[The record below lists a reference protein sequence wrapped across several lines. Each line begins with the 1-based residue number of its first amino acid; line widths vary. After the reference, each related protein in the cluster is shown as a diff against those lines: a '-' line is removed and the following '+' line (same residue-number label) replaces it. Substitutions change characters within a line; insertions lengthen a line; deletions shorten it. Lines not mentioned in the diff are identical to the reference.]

1 MNETN
6 DEKLLDQALRAV
18 RDDVPDA
25 RAEANALRHA
35 AGALSGESSMRGTG
49 PLPAASRRGRSP
61 DAEGTFLRG
70 ASPSRSPAEGSFL
83 RGAMPL
89 PAASRRGRSPAEG
102 SFLRGASPSR
112 SPAEGSRVIDDY
124 LALIPDYR
132 AGTLSPDRRLL
143 FEEELTSSVALRRAL
158 RDAGRT
164 TSTRDRRTPDP
175 RGNRGAW
182 PWAAA
187 AALAAAV
194 GFALVYPA
202 LPVADQSRLARV
214 DASAGILYR
223 VADTGLSRLSGGDWV
238 SGNEVLR
245 TGKQGSTWL
254 ALDDGSVLE
263 IEARTQLRLRR
274 QRLGNRVHVDRG
286 RVIVK
291 AAAQGGDTLEVA
303 TDDVVVAVTGTVFG
317 LSHGTKGTRVAV
329 VEGEVE
335 VRSSG
340 SRKSLRAGEQFDT
353 RGVVVTSVV
362 DDVAWSADAD
372 RYADM
377 LAEYTALR
385 RELGTLLRAKPRH
398 SPRLLDLVPNDTVGY
413 VAIPNAPAKI
423 AQGYELARTR
433 FVDAEMR
440 ATVDDYAAWLAEA
453 ARYLGEETVF
463 AFRQANAP
471 PVLLAEVSRDEP
483 GTALAALLDDLV
495 ADLEL
500 PAGVDVETVASPAQA
515 REGRVSVWLGEDV
528 LVASS
533 DPAALRQVEAL
544 MGGANH
550 TFASGK
556 LYARLKEG
564 YARGAYY
571 LGGMALVPMQADSL
585 PLAGLGI
592 VGAETLIVE
601 GLAEDDRTRLT
612 AEVRFRDAVP
622 ETLTWLDEP
631 GPMGAL
637 EFFAPDA
644 EIAAA
649 LLLGNVDDLA
659 AHLKQSEDAP
669 DWDQLGSLDFVEDW
683 VRAAGGELAIGFD
696 GALLPTP
703 SWQAAIEVYDRDAF
717 QRGIETA
724 ATRINERA
732 AEDGEDTRVT
742 LRTDT
747 AGPYPV
753 VQLSVGALSAHYAYF
768 DGYLVAAASPA
779 LLEQA
784 RRTYESGV
792 TLPGSRRFRELLPD
806 DTYLD
811 FSAVGYTE
819 FGDLAGSVRTLLRDA
834 IPAERQAVMDLLA
847 EAGPWMHAVYRE
859 PDRVR
864 VVVNGPLGLS
874 LPELAILAGM
884 SAGAV
889 PGGAT
894 L

>member
-6 DEKLLDQALRAV
+6 DEGLLDRALRAV

-25 RAEANALRHA
+25 GAEAEALRRA
-35 AGALSGESSMRGTG
+35 TAALSS
-49 PLPAASRRGRSP
+49 
-61 DAEGTFLRG
+61 D
-70 ASPSRSPAEGSFL
+70 
-83 RGAMPL
+83 
-89 PAASRRGRSPAEG
+89 
-102 SFLRGASPSR
+102 
-112 SPAEGSRVIDDY
+112 SRVIDNY
-124 LALIPDYR
+124 AALIPEYR
-132 AGTLSPDRRLL
+132 AGTLSAERRLL
-143 FEEELTSSVALRRAL
+143 FEEELNSSVALRRAL

-164 TSTRDRRTPDP
+164 LRTRARRPAQP
-175 RGNRGAW
+175 HRNRGAW

-187 AALAAAV
+187 VALAVAA
-194 GFALVYPA
+194 GFALVYAA

-214 DASAGILYR
+214 DSSAGVLYR
-223 VADTGLSRLSGGDWV
+223 VADNGLSRLSGGDWV

-274 QRLGNRVHVDRG
+274 QRQGNRVHVDRG
-286 RVIVK
+286 RVIVQ

-303 TDDVVVAVTGTVFG
+303 TDDVVVAVKGTVFG

-353 RGVVVTSVV
+353 RGVVASSVV
-362 DDVAWSADAD
+362 EDVAWSADAD

-385 RELGTLLRAKPRH
+385 RELGTLLRARPRH
-398 SPRLLDLVPNDTVGY
+398 SPRLLDLVPNDTVAY
-413 VAIPNAPAKI
+413 AAIPNAPAKI
-423 AQGYELARTR
+423 AKGYELVRTR
-433 FVDAEMR
+433 FVDAEVR
-440 ATVDDYAAWLAEA
+440 ASVDEYVEWLAEVA
-453 ARYLGEETVF
+453 DYLGEETVV
-463 AFRQANAP
+463 AYRQADAP
-471 PVLLAEVSRDEP
+471 PVLLAEVSRE
-483 GTALAALLDDLV
+483 GLDPDLV
-495 ADLEL
+495 AEVEL
-500 PAGVDVETVASPAQA
+500 PEGIDVEVVGSPDLA
-515 REGRVSVWLGEDV
+515 REGVLSAWLTEDL
-528 LVASS
+528 LVVSS
-533 DPAALRQVEAL
+533 DPGALRQVEAL
-544 MGGANH
+544 QGGADH
-550 TFASGK
+550 AFADGK

-571 LGGMALVPMQADSL
+571 LGGIDLAAPRLEG
-585 PLAGLGI
+585 LAGVGI
-592 VGAETLIVE
+592 AGAETLIVE

-612 AEVRFRDAVP
+612 AEVRFLGNVP
-622 ETLTWLDEP
+622 EALTWLDEP

-649 LLLGNVDDLA
+649 LLLGNVDELA
-659 AHLKQSEDAP
+659 ALLKQSDDAQAM
-669 DWDQLGSLDFVEDW
+669 DEFGSLDFVEDW

-703 SWQAAIEVYDRDAF
+703 TWQAVVEVYDREAF
-717 QRGIETA
+717 QLGIETA
-724 ATRINERA
+724 ATRLNERA
-732 AEDGEDTRVT
+732 ARQGDETRAT
-742 LRTDT
+742 LVTDT
-747 AGPYPV
+747 TGPYPV
-753 VQLSVGALSAHYAYF
+753 VQLSVGLLSAHYAYF
-768 DGYLVAAASPA
+768 DGFLVAAASPA

-819 FGDLAGSVRTLLRDA
+819 FGDLTGSVRTLLQDA
-834 IPAERQAVMDLLA
+834 IPAERQAVMDILA
-847 EAGPWMHAVYRE
+847 EAGPWMHAVYRG
-859 PDRVR
+859 PDRIR

-884 SAGAV
+884 SAGAI
-889 PGGAT
+889 PGSGGT
-894 L
+894 

>member
-1 MNETN
+1 
-6 DEKLLDQALRAV
+6 
-18 RDDVPDA
+18 
-25 RAEANALRHA
+25 
-35 AGALSGESSMRGTG
+35 MRGAG
-49 PLPAASRRGRSP
+49 
-61 DAEGTFLRG
+61 
-70 ASPSRSPAEGSFL
+70 PSRSPAEGS
-83 RGAMPL
+83 G
-89 PAASRRGRSPAEG
+89 
-102 SFLRGASPSR
+102 
-112 SPAEGSRVIDDY
+112 VIDDY

-132 AGTLSPDRRLL
+132 SGTLSADRRLL
-143 FEEELTSSVALRRAL
+143 FEEELNSSVALRRAL

-164 TSTRDRRTPDP
+164 VRTHDRRPPDL
-175 RGNRGAW
+175 RRNRSAW
-182 PWAAA
+182 PLAAA

-214 DASAGILYR
+214 DSSVGVLYR
-223 VADTGLSRLSGGDWV
+223 VADTGLSRLSGGEWV

-286 RVIVK
+286 RVIVQ

-303 TDDVVVAVTGTVFG
+303 TDDVVVAVKGTVFG

-340 SRKSLRAGEQFDT
+340 SRQSLRAGEQFDT

-362 DDVAWSADAD
+362 EDVAWSADAD

-385 RELGTLLRAKPRH
+385 RELGSLLSARPRH
-398 SPRLLDLVPNDTVGY
+398 SPRLLDLVPNDTVAY
-413 VAIPNAPAKI
+413 AAIPNAPAKI
-423 AQGYELARTR
+423 ANGYELVRTR
-433 FVDAEMR
+433 FVDAEVR
-440 ATVDDYAAWLAEA
+440 ASVDEYVAWLAEVA
-453 ARYLGEETVF
+453 DYLGEETVF
-463 AFRQANAP
+463 AFRQADAP
-471 PVLLAEVSRDEP
+471 PVLLAEVSREGLHP
-483 GTALAALLDDLV
+483 DLV
-495 ADLEL
+495 AELEL
-500 PAGVDVETVASPAQA
+500 PEGIDVEVVGSPALA
-515 REGRVSVWLGEDV
+515 REGVLSAWLTEDL
-528 LVASS
+528 LVVSS
-533 DPAALRQVEAL
+533 DPGALRQVEAL
-544 MGGANH
+544 QGGADH
-550 TFASGK
+550 TFAEGK

-571 LGGMALVPMQADSL
+571 LGGMDLAAPRIGG
-585 PLAGLGI
+585 LAGAGI
-592 VGAETLIVE
+592 AGAETLIVE

-612 AEVRFRDAVP
+612 AEVRFVGDVP
-622 ETLTWLDEP
+622 AALKWLDEP

-649 LLLGNVDDLA
+649 LLLGNIDQLA
-659 AHLKQSEDAP
+659 ALLKQSDDAQAL
-669 DWDQLGSLDFVEDW
+669 DEFGSLDFVEDW

-703 SWQAAIEVYDRDAF
+703 TWQAVVEVYDREAF
-717 QRGIETA
+717 QSGIETA
-724 ATRINERA
+724 ATRLNERA
-732 AEDGEDTRVT
+732 ARRGDDTRAT

-747 AGPYPV
+747 TGPYPV
-753 VQLSVGALSAHYAYF
+753 VQLSVGLLSAHYAYF
-768 DGYLVAAASPA
+768 DGFLVAAASPA

-819 FGDLAGSVRTLLRDA
+819 FGDLTGSVRTLLRDA
-834 IPAERQAVMDLLA
+834 IPAERQAVMDILA
-847 EAGPWMHAVYRE
+847 DAGPWMHAVYRE

-884 SAGAV
+884 SAGAI
-889 PGGAT
+889 PGGGGT
-894 L
+894 

>member
-6 DEKLLDQALRAV
+6 HELLDQALRAA
-18 RDDVPDA
+18 RNDVPDH
-25 RAEANALRHA
+25 RAEAD
-35 AGALSGESSMRGTG
+35 ALSRV
-49 PLPAASRRGRSP
+49 AAVLSR
-61 DAEGTFLRG
+61 D
-70 ASPSRSPAEGSFL
+70 
-83 RGAMPL
+83 
-89 PAASRRGRSPAEG
+89 
-102 SFLRGASPSR
+102 
-112 SPAEGSRVIDDY
+112 SRVIDDY
-124 LALIPDYR
+124 HALIPDYL

-158 RDAGRT
+158 RDADGAGRVART
-164 TSTRDRRTPDP
+164 RERRTRDPRRP
-175 RGNRGAW
+175 RGAW

-187 AALAAAV
+187 AALAVAV

-202 LPVADQSRLARV
+202 LPVADQTRLAQV
-214 DASAGILYR
+214 DSSLGALYH
-223 VADTGLSRLSGGDWV
+223 VADNGLTRLSGGDWV
-238 SGNEVLR
+238 SGNQILR
-245 TGKQGSTWL
+245 TGKTGSTWL

-263 IEARTQLRLRR
+263 IEARAQLRLRR

-286 RVIVK
+286 RVIVE
-291 AAAQGGDTLEVA
+291 AAGQGDGTLEVA
-303 TDDVVVAVTGTVFG
+303 TDDVVVAVKGTVFG

-340 SRKSLRAGEQFDT
+340 SRKNLRAGEQFDT
-353 RGVVVTSVV
+353 RGVVGTSVV
-362 DDVAWSADAD
+362 DDVSWSAEAD

-385 RELGTLLRAKPRH
+385 RELGTLLKAEPRH

-413 VAIPNAPAKI
+413 VAIPNAPAKV
-423 AQGYELARTR
+423 AQGYELARSR
-433 FVDAEMR
+433 FVDAKMR
-440 ATVDDYAAWLAEA
+440 TTVDEYAAWLAKVA
-453 ARYLGEETVF
+453 AYLGEETVF
-463 AFRQANAP
+463 AFRQADAP
-471 PVLLAEVSRDEP
+471 PVLLAEVSRD
-483 GTALAALLDDLV
+483 GLDTDLAAGLDLP
-495 ADLEL
+495 ADL
-500 PAGVDVETVASPAQA
+500 DVEVVGSPAQA
-515 REGRVSVWLGEDV
+515 REGVLCVWLSEDL
-528 LVASS
+528 LVVSS
-533 DPAALRQVEAL
+533 DPAALHEIQEL
-544 MGGANH
+544 MNGADH
-550 TFASGK
+550 AFANGK
-556 LYARLKEG
+556 LYARLKDA

-571 LGGMALVPMQADSL
+571 LGGMAFPPTQADDL
-585 PLAGLGI
+585 TGLGFT
-592 VGAETLIVE
+592 GAETLIVE

-612 AEVRFRDAVP
+612 AEIRFGGPVP
-622 ETLTWLDEP
+622 NALKWLDEP
-631 GPMGAL
+631 GTMGAL

-649 LLLGNVDDLA
+649 LLLGNIGDLA
-659 AHLKQSEDAP
+659 AYVKQSDGAQEL
-669 DWDQLGSLDFVEDW
+669 DQLGSLDFVEDW

-703 SWQAAIEVYDRDAF
+703 SWQAVIEVYDRDAF
-717 QRGIETA
+717 QRGIDTA
-724 ATRINERA
+724 VARFNDLA
-732 AEDGEDTRVT
+732 ARQGDDTRAT
-742 LRTDT
+742 LRTDGT
-747 AGPYPV
+747 GPYPV
-753 VQLSVGALSAHYAYF
+753 VRLSVGLVSAHYAYL

-819 FGDLAGSVRTLLRDA
+819 FGDLAGSVRTLLPDA
-834 IPAERQAVMDLLA
+834 IPAERQAIVDMLA

-884 SAGAV
+884 STGAMAS
-889 PGGAT
+889 GAT
-894 L
+894 P

>member
-1 MNETN
+1 MNENT
-6 DEKLLDQALRAV
+6 DDGLLDQALRAV

-25 RAEANALRHA
+25 QAEAKALRRA
-35 AGALSGESSMRGTG
+35 ATAMSSHS
-49 PLPAASRRGRSP
+49 A
-61 DAEGTFLRG
+61 
-70 ASPSRSPAEGSFL
+70 
-83 RGAMPL
+83 
-89 PAASRRGRSPAEG
+89 
-102 SFLRGASPSR
+102 
-112 SPAEGSRVIDDY
+112 VIDDY
-124 LALIPDYR
+124 RALIPDYR
-132 AGTLSPDRRLL
+132 AGTLSADRRLL
-143 FEEELTSSVALRRAL
+143 FEEELNSSVALRRAL

-164 TSTRDRRTPDP
+164 PRARDRRMPGP
-175 RGNRGAW
+175 RRNRSAW
-182 PWAAA
+182 PWAVA

-202 LPVADQSRLARV
+202 LPVADQTRLARV
-214 DASAGILYR
+214 DTSVGGIYR
-223 VADTGLSRLSGGDWV
+223 VADAGLSRLSGGDWV

-286 RVIVK
+286 RVIVQ
-291 AAAQGGDTLEVA
+291 AAAQGGSTLEVA
-303 TDDVVVAVTGTVFG
+303 TDDVVVAVKGTVFG

-385 RELGTLLRAKPRH
+385 RELGSLLSARPRH
-398 SPRLLDLVPNDTVGY
+398 SPRLLDLVPNDTVAY
-413 VAIPNAPAKI
+413 AAIPNAPAKI
-423 AQGYELARTR
+423 AKGYGMVRTR
-433 FVDAEMR
+433 FVDAEVR
-440 ATVDDYAAWLAEA
+440 ASVDEYVEWLAEVA
-453 ARYLGEETVF
+453 EYLGEETVF
-463 AFRQANAP
+463 AFRRADAP
-471 PVLLAEVSRDEP
+471 PVLLAEVSREGLNP
-483 GTALAALLDDLV
+483 DLV
-495 ADLEL
+495 AELEL
-500 PAGVDVETVASPAQA
+500 PEGVDVEVVGSPAFA
-515 REGRVSVWLGEDV
+515 REGVLSAWLTDDL
-528 LVASS
+528 LVVSS
-533 DPAALRQVEAL
+533 DPGALRQVEAL
-544 MGGANH
+544 QGGADH
-550 TFASGK
+550 AFADGK

-571 LGGMALVPMQADSL
+571 LGGMDLAPMQADGL
-585 PLAGLGI
+585 ELAGLGI
-592 VGAETLIVE
+592 AGAETLIVE

-612 AEVRFRDAVP
+612 AEVRFVGDVP
-622 ETLTWLDEP
+622 EALTWLDEP

-649 LLLGNVDDLA
+649 LLLGNVDELA
-659 AHLKQSEDAP
+659 ALLKQADDAQAS
-669 DWDQLGSLDFVEDW
+669 DELGSLDFVEDW

-703 SWQAAIEVYDRDAF
+703 TWQAVVEVYDREAF
-717 QRGIETA
+717 QLGIETA
-724 ATRINERA
+724 ATRLNERA
-732 AEDGEDTRVT
+732 ARQGDDTRAT
-742 LRTDT
+742 LLTDT
-747 AGPYPV
+747 TGPYPV
-753 VQLSVGALSAHYAYF
+753 VQLSVGKVSAHYAYF

-834 IPAERQAVMDLLA
+834 IPAERQAVIKILA
-847 EAGPWMHAVYRE
+847 DAGPWMHAVYRE
-859 PDRVR
+859 PDRIR

-884 SAGAV
+884 SAGAI
-889 PGGAT
+889 PGSGGT
-894 L
+894 

>member
-18 RDDVPDA
+18 HDDVPDA
-25 RAEANALRHA
+25 PAEARAMRRA
-35 AGALSGESSMRGTG
+35 ADTLTRYSSTR
-49 PLPAASRRGRSP
+49 
-61 DAEGTFLRG
+61 DAT
-70 ASPSRSPAEGSFL
+70 
-83 RGAMPL
+83 
-89 PAASRRGRSPAEG
+89 ASRRGRSPAE
-102 SFLRGASPSR
+102 S
-112 SPAEGSRVIDDY
+112 SRVIDDF

-132 AGTLSPDRRLL
+132 AGTLSADRRLL
-143 FEEELTSSVALRRAL
+143 FEEELNSSVALRRAL
-158 RDAGRT
+158 REAGRT
-164 TSTRDRRTPDP
+164 VRTRGRRSPAP
-175 RGNRGAW
+175 RRNRAAW

-187 AALAAAV
+187 AALAVAV

-202 LPVADQSRLARV
+202 LPVADQSGLARV
-214 DASAGILYR
+214 DSSAGVLYR
-223 VADTGLSRLSGGDWV
+223 VGDTGMSRLSGGDWV
-238 SGNEVLR
+238 AGNEVLR
-245 TGKQGSTWL
+245 TGKRGSTWL

-286 RVIVK
+286 RVIVQ

-303 TDDVVVAVTGTVFG
+303 TDDIVVAVKGTVFG

-353 RGVVVTSVV
+353 RGVVATSVV

-377 LAEYTALR
+377 LAEYTVLR
-385 RELGTLLRAKPRH
+385 RELGTLLNAQPRH
-398 SPRLLDLVPNDTVGY
+398 SPRLLDLVPNDTVAY
-413 VAIPNAPAKI
+413 AAIPNAPAKI
-423 AQGYELARTR
+423 AKGYELVRTR
-433 FVDAEMR
+433 FVDDELR
-440 ATVDDYAAWLAEA
+440 ASVDDYAAWLAKVA
-453 ARYLGEETVF
+453 GHLGEETVF
-463 AFRQANAP
+463 AFRREEAP
-471 PVLLAEVSRDEP
+471 PVLLAEVSGHGFP
-483 GTALAALLDDLV
+483 DDLV
-495 ADLEL
+495 AELEL
-500 PAGVDVETVASPAQA
+500 PGGLEVEAIRSPDQA
-515 REGRVSVWLGEDV
+515 REGVLSVWRNEDL
-528 LVASS
+528 LVVSS

-544 MGGANH
+544 INGADH
-550 TFASGK
+550 AFASGK

-571 LGGMALVPMQADSL
+571 LGGMDLAQMQADTDPSAR
-585 PLAGLGI
+585 AGL

-612 AEVRFRDAVP
+612 AEIRFGGDVP
-622 ETLTWLDEP
+622 EALAWLDEP

-649 LLLGNVDDLA
+649 LLLGDVGELA
-659 AHLKQSEDAP
+659 AQLKRSDA
-669 DWDQLGSLDFVEDW
+669 QEFEEIGSLDFVEDW

-703 SWQAAIEVYDRDAF
+703 TWQAVVEVYDREAF

-724 ATRINERA
+724 AMRLNERA
-732 AEDGEDTRVT
+732 ARQGDDTRAT
-742 LRTDT
+742 LSTDGT
-747 AGPYPV
+747 GPYPV
-753 VQLSVGALSAHYAYF
+753 VELSVGLLSAHYAYF

-834 IPAERQAVMDLLA
+834 IPAERQAVMDILA
-847 EAGPWMHAVYRE
+847 DAGPWMHAVYRE

-884 SAGAV
+884 SAGAI
-889 PGGAT
+889 PGSGGT
-894 L
+894 

>member
-6 DEKLLDQALRAV
+6 DDRLLDQALRAV
-18 RDDVPDA
+18 RDDVPDTG
-25 RAEANALRHA
+25 AEAAALRRVA
-35 AGALSGESSMRGTG
+35 SALPEDAG
-49 PLPAASRRGRSP
+49 
-61 DAEGTFLRG
+61 
-70 ASPSRSPAEGSFL
+70 
-83 RGAMPL
+83 
-89 PAASRRGRSPAEG
+89 
-102 SFLRGASPSR
+102 
-112 SPAEGSRVIDDY
+112 VIDDY
-124 LALIPDYR
+124 HALIPDYR
-132 AGTLSPDRRLL
+132 AGTMSADRRLL
-143 FEEELTSSVALRRAL
+143 FEEELKSSVSLRRAL
-158 RDAGRT
+158 RDAGATGESLQPGSARGLPLARK
-164 TSTRDRRTPDP
+164 SLQPGSARGLPLARKSLQPGSARGLSVASKSLHPRR
-175 RGNRGAW
+175 NRGGW

-187 AALAAAV
+187 AALVVAV

-202 LPVADQSRLARV
+202 VPVADQTRLARV
-214 DASAGILYR
+214 DTSAGVLYR
-223 VADTGLSRLSGGDWV
+223 VADTGLSRLAAGDWV
-238 SGNEVLR
+238 SGNQVLR

-254 ALDDGSVLE
+254 ELDDGSVLE

-286 RVIVK
+286 RVIVQ
-291 AAAQGGDTLEVA
+291 AAGQGDDTLEVA
-303 TDDVVVAVTGTVFG
+303 TDDVVVAVKGTVFG

-340 SRKSLRAGEQFDT
+340 SRTSLQAGEQFDT
-353 RGVVVTSVV
+353 RGVVATSVV
-362 DDVAWSADAD
+362 EDVAWSADAD

-385 RELGTLLRAKPRH
+385 RELGTLLRASPRH

-423 AQGYELARTR
+423 AKGYELVRTR

-440 ATVDDYAAWLAEA
+440 ASVDEYVDVLAKVA
-453 ARYLGEETVF
+453 DYLGEETVF
-463 AFRQANAP
+463 AFRQADAP
-471 PVLLAEVSRDEP
+471 PAVLAEVGRD
-483 GTALAALLDDLV
+483 GLTADLV
-495 ADLEL
+495 TELDLPE
-500 PAGVDVETVASPAQA
+500 GFDIEVVGSPAQA
-515 REGRVSVWLGEDV
+515 REGALSAWLSEDL
-528 LVASS
+528 LVVSS

-544 MGGANH
+544 LGGADH
-550 TFASGK
+550 AFANGK
-556 LYARLKEG
+556 LYARLKDG

-571 LGGMALVPMQADSL
+571 LGGLDLARMHADN
-585 PLAGLGI
+585 AVVVGLG
-592 VGAETLIVE
+592 VAGAETLIVE

-612 AEVRFRDAVP
+612 AEVRFHDAVP
-622 ETLTWLDEP
+622 AALTWLDEP

-649 LLLGNVDDLA
+649 LLLGNLGEIA
-659 AHLKQSEDAP
+659 TYFEQSDDAP
-669 DWDQLGSLDFVEDW
+669 ELDQLGSLDFVEDW

-703 SWQAAIEVYDRDAF
+703 SWQAVIEVYDREAF
-717 QRGIETA
+717 QTGIETV
-724 ATRINERA
+724 ATRFNERA
-732 AEDGEDTRVT
+732 LRLGDDTRAT
-742 LRTDT
+742 LSTDT
-747 AGPYPV
+747 SGPYPLV
-753 VQLSVGALSAHYAYF
+753 HLSAGLVSAHYAYF

-779 LLEQA
+779 LVEQA

-819 FGDLAGSVRTLLRDA
+819 FGDLAPSVRTLLRDA
-834 IPAERQAVMDLLA
+834 IPAERQAVMDILA

-864 VVVNGPLGLS
+864 LVVNGPLGLS
-874 LPELAILAGM
+874 LPELAILAGL

-889 PGGAT
+889 PGSDGI
-894 L
+894 

>member
-6 DEKLLDQALRAV
+6 DEKLLDEALRAV
-18 RDDVPDA
+18 RDDAPDR
-25 RAEANALRHA
+25 RAEAKALRRAVA
-35 AGALSGESSMRGTG
+35 ALPSESG
-49 PLPAASRRGRSP
+49 
-61 DAEGTFLRG
+61 
-70 ASPSRSPAEGSFL
+70 
-83 RGAMPL
+83 
-89 PAASRRGRSPAEG
+89 
-102 SFLRGASPSR
+102 
-112 SPAEGSRVIDDY
+112 VIDDY
-124 LALIPDYR
+124 LALIPEYR
-132 AGTLSPDRRLL
+132 AGTLSADRRLL
-143 FEEELTSSVALRRAL
+143 FEEELNSSVALRRAL
-158 RDAGRT
+158 RDAGQTVRT
-164 TSTRDRRTPDP
+164 GDWRRPDL
-175 RGNRGAW
+175 RRNRSAW

-187 AALAAAV
+187 AAVAAAV

-214 DASAGILYR
+214 DSSAGTLYR

-245 TGKQGSTWL
+245 TGKQGSMWL

-263 IEARTQLRLRR
+263 IEGRTQLRLRR

-286 RVIVK
+286 RVIVQ
-291 AAAQGGDTLEVA
+291 AAAQGDDTLEVA
-303 TDDVVVAVTGTVFG
+303 TDDVVVAVKGTVFG

-377 LAEYTALR
+377 LADYTALR
-385 RELGTLLRAKPRH
+385 RELGSLLSARPRH
-398 SPRLLDLVPNDTVGY
+398 SPRLLDLVPNDTVAY
-413 VAIPNAPAKI
+413 AAMPNAPAKI
-423 AQGYELARTR
+423 AKGYELVRTR
-433 FVDAEMR
+433 FVDAEVR
-440 ATVDDYAAWLAEA
+440 ASVDGYVEWLAEVA
-453 ARYLGEETVF
+453 EYLGEETVF
-463 AFRQANAP
+463 AFRQADAP
-471 PVLLAEVSRDEP
+471 PVLLAEVGREGLNP
-483 GTALAALLDDLV
+483 DLV
-495 ADLEL
+495 AALEL
-500 PAGVDVETVASPAQA
+500 PEGVDVEVVGSPALA
-515 REGRVSVWLGEDV
+515 REGVLSAWLTDDL
-528 LVASS
+528 LVVSS
-533 DPAALRQVEAL
+533 DPGALRQVEAL
-544 MGGANH
+544 RGGADH
-550 TFASGK
+550 PFADGK

-571 LGGMALVPMQADSL
+571 LGGMDLRLMQGEE
-585 PLAGLGI
+585 LAVGI
-592 VGAETLIVE
+592 AGAETLIVE

-612 AEVRFRDAVP
+612 AEVRFVGDVP
-622 ETLTWLDEP
+622 KALTWLDEP

-644 EIAAA
+644 AIAAA
-649 LLLGNVDDLA
+649 LLLGNVDELA
-659 AHLKQSEDAP
+659 ALLKQSDDAQAL
-669 DWDQLGSLDFVEDW
+669 DELGSLDFVEDW

-703 SWQAAIEVYDRDAF
+703 TWQAVVEVYDREAF
-717 QRGIETA
+717 QLGIETA
-724 ATRINERA
+724 ATRLNEQAARQGDDARA
-732 AEDGEDTRVT
+732 T

-747 AGPYPV
+747 TGPYPV
-753 VQLSVGALSAHYAYF
+753 VQLSVGKLSAHYAYF

-806 DTYLD
+806 DTHLD

-819 FGDLAGSVRTLLRDA
+819 FGDLAGSVRTLLQDA
-834 IPAERQAVMDLLA
+834 IPAQRQAVMDVLA
-847 EAGPWMHAVYRE
+847 ETGPWMHAVYRE
-859 PDRVR
+859 PDRIR

-884 SAGAV
+884 STGAMSGS
-889 PGGAT
+889 GGI
-894 L
+894 

>member
-6 DEKLLDQALRAV
+6 DDGLLDRALRAV

-25 RAEANALRHA
+25 RAEATALRRA
-35 AGALSGESSMRGTG
+35 AGVLSKDSG
-49 PLPAASRRGRSP
+49 
-61 DAEGTFLRG
+61 
-70 ASPSRSPAEGSFL
+70 
-83 RGAMPL
+83 
-89 PAASRRGRSPAEG
+89 
-102 SFLRGASPSR
+102 
-112 SPAEGSRVIDDY
+112 VIEDY
-124 LALIPDYR
+124 FALIPDYR
-132 AGTLSPDRRLL
+132 AGTLSPGRRLL
-143 FEEELTSSVALRRAL
+143 FEEELNRSVALRRAMH
-158 RDAGRT
+158 DAPAR
-164 TSTRDRRTPDP
+164 TRDRYTPDP
-175 RGNRGAW
+175 RRHGGAW

-187 AALAAAV
+187 AALAVAV

-214 DASAGILYR
+214 DSSAGVLYR

-245 TGKQGSTWL
+245 TGKQGSTRL

-286 RVIVK
+286 RVIVQ

-303 TDDVVVAVTGTVFG
+303 TDDVVVAVKGTVFG

-353 RGVVVTSVV
+353 RGVVASSVV

-385 RELGTLLRAKPRH
+385 RELGSLLSARPRH
-398 SPRLLDLVPNDTVGY
+398 SPRLLDLVPNDTVAY
-413 VAIPNAPAKI
+413 AAMPNAPAKI
-423 AQGYELARTR
+423 AKGYELVRSR
-433 FVDAEMR
+433 FVDAEVQ
-440 ATVDDYAAWLAEA
+440 ASVDEYVEWLADVA
-453 ARYLGEETVF
+453 DYLGEETVF
-463 AFRQANAP
+463 AFRRADAP
-471 PVLLAEVSRDEP
+471 PVLLAEVSREGLNP
-483 GTALAALLDDLV
+483 DLV
-495 ADLEL
+495 AELEL
-500 PAGVDVETVASPAQA
+500 PEGVDVEVVGSPALA
-515 REGRVSVWLGEDV
+515 REGVLSAWLTDDL
-528 LVASS
+528 LVVSS
-533 DPAALRQVEAL
+533 DPGALRQVEAL
-544 MGGANH
+544 MGGADH
-550 TFASGK
+550 AFADRK

-571 LGGMALVPMQADSL
+571 LGGMDLAQMQAEVG
-585 PLAGLGI
+585 LA
-592 VGAETLIVE
+592 GAETLIVE

-612 AEVRFRDAVP
+612 AEVRFGGDVP
-622 ETLTWLDEP
+622 EALRWLDEP

-649 LLLGNVDDLA
+649 LLLGDVGELTA
-659 AHLKQSEDAP
+659 QLKRSEDA
-669 DWDQLGSLDFVEDW
+669 QALEEIGSLEFVEDW

-703 SWQAAIEVYDRDAF
+703 TWQAVVEVYDREAF

-724 ATRINERA
+724 ATRLNERA
-732 AEDGEDTRVT
+732 ARHGDDTRAT
-742 LRTDT
+742 LQTDT
-747 AGPYPV
+747 TGPYPV
-753 VQLSVGALSAHYAYF
+753 VQLSVGFLSAHYAYF

-819 FGDLAGSVRTLLRDA
+819 FGDLTGSVRTLLRDA
-834 IPAERQAVMDLLA
+834 IPAERQAVMDILA

-884 SAGAV
+884 SAGAI
-889 PGGAT
+889 PGSGGT
-894 L
+894 

>member
-1 MNETN
+1 MNETD
-6 DEKLLDQALRAV
+6 DEKLLEQALRAV

-25 RAEANALRHA
+25 EAEEKALRRA
-35 AGALSGESSMRGTG
+35 AAALPSGSSMRGAG
-49 PLPAASRRGRSP
+49 PSRSPADGSLPARG
-61 DAEGTFLRG
+61 
-70 ASPSRSPAEGSFL
+70 SPSRSPADGS
-83 RGAMPL
+83 G
-89 PAASRRGRSPAEG
+89 
-102 SFLRGASPSR
+102 
-112 SPAEGSRVIDDY
+112 VIDDY
-124 LALIPDYR
+124 LALIPEYR
-132 AGTLSPDRRLL
+132 AGTLSADRRLL
-143 FEEELTSSVALRRAL
+143 FEEELNSSVALRRAV
-158 RDAGRT
+158 RDAGQTVRT
-164 TSTRDRRTPDP
+164 GDRGRPEL
-175 RGNRGAW
+175 RRNRSAW

-187 AALAAAV
+187 AALAAAI

-214 DASAGILYR
+214 DSSSGVLYR
-223 VADTGLSRLSGGDWV
+223 VADTGLSRLSDGDWV
-238 SGNEVLR
+238 SGNEILR

-286 RVIVK
+286 RVIVQ
-291 AAAQGGDTLEVA
+291 AAAQGDDTLEVA
-303 TDDVVVAVTGTVFG
+303 TDDIVVAVKGTVFG
-317 LSHGTKGTRVAV
+317 VSHGTKGTRVAV

-385 RELGTLLRAKPRH
+385 RELGSLLSTRPRH
-398 SPRLLDLVPNDTVGY
+398 SPRLLDLVPNDTVAY
-413 VAIPNAPAKI
+413 AAMPNAPAKI
-423 AQGYELARTR
+423 AKGYELVRTR
-433 FVDAEMR
+433 FVDAEAR
-440 ATVDDYAAWLAEA
+440 ISVDGYVEWLADVAE
-453 ARYLGEETVF
+453 YLGEETVF
-463 AFRQANAP
+463 AFRRADAP
-471 PVLLAEVSRDEP
+471 PVLLAEVSRDGLNPDFMAE
-483 GTALAALLDDLV
+483 
-495 ADLEL
+495 LEL
-500 PAGVDVETVASPAQA
+500 PEGIDVEVVASPALA
-515 REGRVSVWLGEDV
+515 REGVLSAWLTDGL
-528 LVASS
+528 LVVSS
-533 DPAALRQVEAL
+533 DPGALRQVEAL
-544 MGGANH
+544 QGGAYH
-550 TFASGK
+550 AFADGK
-556 LYARLKEG
+556 LYARLKEA

-571 LGGMALVPMQADSL
+571 LGGIDLALMQAEPSAGEREGEPL
-585 PLAGLGI
+585 ASGEPSAGEREGLATRGYELAGLGI
-592 VGAETLIVE
+592 AGAETLIVE

-612 AEVRFRDAVP
+612 AEVRFVGDVP
-622 ETLTWLDEP
+622 EALTWLDEP

-637 EFFAPDA
+637 EFFAPEA

-649 LLLGNVDDLA
+649 LLLGNVDELA
-659 AHLKQSEDAP
+659 GLLRQSDDAQAL
-669 DWDQLGSLDFVEDW
+669 DELGSLDFVEDW

-703 SWQAAIEVYDRDAF
+703 SWQAVVEVYDREAF
-717 QRGIETA
+717 QLGIETA
-724 ATRINERA
+724 ATRLNEQA
-732 AEDGEDTRVT
+732 ARQGDDTRAT

-747 AGPYPV
+747 TGPYSV
-753 VQLSVGALSAHYAYF
+753 VQLSVGFLSAHYAYF
-768 DGYLVAAASPA
+768 DGFLVAAASPA

-834 IPAERQAVMDLLA
+834 IPAERQAVMDILA

-884 SAGAV
+884 SAGAMSGS
-889 PGGAT
+889 GGV
-894 L
+894 